1 MVTKKVNLMQVRQ
14 IIIPVPEPEIK
25 RVCAYARVSSGSDE
39 QLHSLSA
46 QVSYYSELI
55 GKNSDWE
62 YAGVFSDEAFTGT
75 KEARPGF
82 QEMLGRCR
90 AGEIQMIITKSISR
104 FARNTVTVLQSVRE
118 LKAIGVDVF
127 FEEQNIHSL
136 SGEGEFMLSVL
147 SSFAQEESRSCS
159 ENCKWRIRKDFQ
171 DGRPNTGKMLGYR
184 LSDGVLTIV
193 PEEAETVREIYGD
206 YLSGMG
212 MLAIVKK
219 FRARGVSLSKGGV
232 SGILR
237 NEKYTGSMLLQKTFV
252 KDHLTKRK
260 VKNTGELPQFFVEDS
275 HEAIIGRD
283 MWDAVQSE
291 IDRRAALHKSNQ
303 AIGSYPFT
311 GLIRCGKCGASYRRK
326 HANAGKP
333 YEKMVWICATFNTLG
348 KAECDSQQIPES
360 VLETLAEEM
369 GGVSQ
374 ISEIVV
380 PEANLLVFHMKNGS
394 EIERNWQNPS
404 RRESWTPEMREAAR
418 QRALQ
423 QRGKEE
429 NP

>member
-1 MVTKKVNLMQVRQ
+1 MQVRQ
-14 IIIPVPEPEIK
+14 IYTPAPEPVKK

-46 QVSYYSELI
+46 QISYYSEMI
-55 GKNSDWE
+55 GKNPDWE

-75 KEARPGF
+75 KESRPGF
-82 QEMLGRCR
+82 QKMLSRCR
-90 AGEIQMIITKSISR
+90 TGEIQMIITKSISR

-171 DGRPNTGKMLGYR
+171 EGRPNTGRLLGYR
-184 LSDGVLTIV
+184 LSGGVLTVV
-193 PEEAETVREIYGD
+193 PEEAETVREIYRD

-219 FRARGVSLSKGGV
+219 FRARGVFISKGGV

-237 NEKYTGSMLLQKTFV
+237 NEKYIGSMLLQKTFV
-252 KDHLTKRK
+252 RDHLTKK
-260 VKNTGELPQFFVEDS
+260 KMKNTGQLPQFFVEDS
-275 HEAIIGRD
+275 HEAIIDRD
-283 MWDAVQSE
+283 TWDAVQDK
-291 IDRRAALHKSNQ
+291 IDRRANSHPPRKAPD
-303 AIGSYPFT
+303 SYPFT
-311 GLIRCGKCGASYRRK
+311 GLIRCGKCGAPYRRK

-333 YEKMVWICATFNTLG
+333 YEKIVWICATFNTLG

-360 VLETLAEEM
+360 VLETLAEEV
-369 GGVSQ
+369 GGISQ
-374 ISEIVV
+374 ISEVMV
-380 PEANLLVFHMKNGS
+380 PEANRLIFRMKNGS
-394 EIERNWQNPS
+394 EIEREWQNPS

-423 QRGKEE
+423 QRGKEK
-429 NP
+429 NW

>member
-1 MVTKKVNLMQVRQ
+1 MQVRQ
-14 IIIPVPEPEIK
+14 IYTPASVPVKK

-46 QVSYYSELI
+46 QVSYYSEMI
-55 GKNSDWE
+55 GNNPDWE

-75 KEARPGF
+75 KESRPGF
-82 QEMLGRCR
+82 QEMLSRCR
-90 AGEIQMIITKSISR
+90 TGEIQMIITKSISR

-171 DGRPNTGKMLGYR
+171 EGRPNTGRLLGYR
-184 LSDGVLTIV
+184 LSGGVLTIV
-193 PEEAETVREIYGD
+193 PEEAEMVREIYRD

-219 FRARGVSLSKGGV
+219 FRARGVFISKGGV

-237 NEKYTGSMLLQKTFV
+237 NEKYIGSMLLQKTFV
-252 KDHLTKRK
+252 RDHLTKK
-260 VKNTGELPQFFVEDS
+260 KMKNTGQLPQFFVEDS
-275 HEAIIGRD
+275 HEAIIDRD
-283 MWDAVQSE
+283 TWDAVQDK
-291 IDRRAALHKSNQ
+291 IDRRANSHPPRKAPD
-303 AIGSYPFT
+303 SYPFT
-311 GLIRCGKCGASYRRK
+311 GLIRCGKCGAPYRRK

-333 YEKMVWICATFNTLG
+333 YEKIVWICATFNTLG

-360 VLETLAEEM
+360 VLETLAEEV
-369 GGVSQ
+369 GGISQ
-374 ISEIVV
+374 ISEVMV
-380 PEANLLVFHMKNGS
+380 PEANRLIFRMKNGS
-394 EIERNWQNPS
+394 EIEREWQNPS

-423 QRGKEE
+423 QRGKEK
-429 NP
+429 NW